1 MYLLY
6 AVWSHPEDI
15 DGFEQYYESIHAPKA
30 AAIPGL
36 KRLVLTRTSDAL
48 GDDPS
53 PFHRIAELWFED
65 RAALDAAID
74 SPELAVAADD
84 AVEMEKRFGVT
95 LYSPAGSTVDAELGP
110 YSGPR

>member
-1 MYLLY
+1 VYVLY

-15 DGFEQYYESIHAPKA
+15 EAFEQYYESIHAPKA

-36 KRLVLTRTSDAL
+36 QRLVLTRTSDAL

-65 RAALDAAID
+65 RAALDAAIE

-84 AVEMEKRFGVT
+84 AVEMEKRFDVT
-95 LYSPAGSTVDAELGP
+95 LTSPAGVTVDAELGP
-110 YSGPR
+110 YSGPM